1 MNDLRKAAEMAL
13 KYFEDAHGLEDAEV
27 AIKEALRQALTPEV
41 TPEVPCK
48 TDPRAPHGFDRNA
61 SHSADRYVCE
71 CEGWEP
77 PKREW
82 VGLTKEDFYKK
93 DDETVFVLGMKF
105 AEARLRRRTHE
116 QLVRWICHGPAHAA
130 RLRKTARRPTTRC

>member
-1 MNDLRKAAEMAL
+1 MDLRPLCQSYRSKAKGEKHMNDLRKAAEMAL
-13 KYFEDAHGLEDAEV
+13 KYFEDAHGLEDTEV

-105 AEARLRRRTHE
+105 AEARLKEKNT
-116 QLVRWICHGPAHAA
+116 
-130 RLRKTARRPTTRC
+130 

>member
-1 MNDLRKAAEMAL
+1 MNLRQAAEMAL
-13 KYFEDAHGLEDAEV
+13 KYFEDAHGLEDTEV

-61 SHSADRYVCE
+61 SHNADRYVCE

-77 PKREW
+77 
-82 VGLTKEDFYKK
+82 VDNAYTKNDIF
-93 DDETVFVLGMKF
+93 DRVLHK
-105 AEARLRRRTHE
+105 ENT
-116 QLVRWICHGPAHAA
+116 
-130 RLRKTARRPTTRC
+130 